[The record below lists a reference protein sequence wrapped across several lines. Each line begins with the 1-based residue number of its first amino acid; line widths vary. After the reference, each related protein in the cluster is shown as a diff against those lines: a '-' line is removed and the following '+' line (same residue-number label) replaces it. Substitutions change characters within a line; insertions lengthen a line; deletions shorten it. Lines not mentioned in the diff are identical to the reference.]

1 MQPTRLGPMQKQ
13 CSSCA
18 RLSASSGTC
27 IQRPRFFGRRL
38 GCCQR
43 SILLSATVNIFVM
56 ATHDAGMSE
65 ALVGVLVAI
74 VDSVAIVA
82 LGAVVVSKFDDAFS
96 IRPV

>member
-1 MQPTRLGPMQKQ
+1 
-13 CSSCA
+13 
-18 RLSASSGTC
+18 
-27 IQRPRFFGRRL
+27 
-38 GCCQR
+38 
-43 SILLSATVNIFVM
+43 M